1 MGGYGYGVAAPRVYG
16 AYGAYGYHPYASSVP
31 MAITR
36 MRIVTVIIPTIAV
49 KSDAQRKP
57 TVHGPESQ
65 QWQSLM
71 DRAKIAQAAL
81 RSMTSLI
88 GQ

>member
-16 AYGAYGYHPYASSVP
+16 AYGAYGIIPTPIPTRVP

-57 TVHGPESQ
+57 TVHGPGE
-65 QWQSLM
+65 
-71 DRAKIAQAAL
+71 
-81 RSMTSLI
+81 
-88 GQ
+88 